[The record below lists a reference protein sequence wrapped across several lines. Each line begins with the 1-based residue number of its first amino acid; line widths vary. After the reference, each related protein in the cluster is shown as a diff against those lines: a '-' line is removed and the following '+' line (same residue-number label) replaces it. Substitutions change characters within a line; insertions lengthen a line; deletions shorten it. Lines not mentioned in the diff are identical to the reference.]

1 MDYDCMYGNMIAGGI
16 SGFFE
21 VTTTHPIDL
30 LKTKMQESSKRN
42 DIGNPLKWMKNYY
55 KTTGITGIYSG
66 YIPRILGIVPLRV
79 VFWGSQEISNEYL
92 KPLIKKDEWRY
103 ILSGVIAGST
113 QTILDVPIENLK
125 VRMMTSK
132 TDFLSKTKNLY
143 AGYYPNLYRNICF
156 TVFLNCFIHI
166 GNDHESPV
174 EDFFRAAT
182 GAMVGCII
190 SQPLDYI
197 KTQLQLVNPKY
208 KNSKEVIIETWKVS
222 PIHFYTGTFSRSFM
236 GFMSMG
242 IGYCV
247 FSQIKN
253 CFKD

>member
-1 MDYDCMYGNMIAGGI
+1 MDYDSMYYNMIAGGI

-92 KPLIKKDEWRY
+92 KPYIKKDEWRY
-103 ILSGVIAGST
+103 IIAGVIAGST

-132 TDFLSKTKNLY
+132 TDFLSKTNLY
-143 AGYYPNLYRNICF
+143 AGYYPHLYRNICF
-156 TVFLNCFIHI
+156 TVF
-166 GNDHESPV
+166 
-174 EDFFRAAT
+174 
-182 GAMVGCII
+182 
-190 SQPLDYI
+190 
-197 KTQLQLVNPKY
+197 
-208 KNSKEVIIETWKVS
+208 
-222 PIHFYTGTFSRSFM
+222 
-236 GFMSMG
+236 
-242 IGYCV
+242 
-247 FSQIKN
+247 
-253 CFKD
+253 